1 MKTIKLMADYECH
14 PLWHVSPDE
23 FGDIDPESLPMSTEL
38 QAGLKAWAQDYDAT
52 LNMDAPQDSGFESEE
67 QERRF
72 KAQGHRLADQLRA
85 ELGSDFVVTT
95 QI

>member
-23 FGDIDPESLPMSTEL
+23 FGDIDPEELPVSPSLKS
-38 QAGLKAWAQDYDAT
+38 GLREWARLYDAT
-52 LNMDAPQDSGFESEE
+52 LNMDAPQDCGFDSEALE
-67 QERRF
+67 AAFRAE
-72 KAQGHRLADQLRA
+72 GYRLAEQLRI
-85 ELGSDFVVTT
+85 ELGPDYVVTT